1 MQSAYGSAIADVPL
15 VAAPFALL
23 ALVIAAFLKEVVLR
37 GRDEPDAAL
46 ATDGPDGPDAQQ
58 QWNSPADH
66 EPRDR

>member
-46 ATDGPDGPDAQQ
+46 ATDGPDAQQ

-66 EPRDR
+66 EPRGR